1 MKTMPKSTNHKTEI
15 PLLIQKKNTL
25 VYSLYLAIGSVSLFI
40 ALNILNTAY
49 QGFIWSYTTKYVLD
63 SLAIAL
69 ILLIA
74 SALLFMG
81 CYQILKGKKFS
92 FTLGAIGCLLLI
104 VYPGYVLLID
114 SYVPYAFYY
123 MLLLWTPALIVLI
136 IAVIVWKKQK

>member
-1 MKTMPKSTNHKTEI
+1 MKTMAKSPNHKTEL

-25 VYSLYLAIGSVSLFI
+25 VYSLYLAIGSITLFI

-49 QGFIWSYTTKYVLD
+49 QGFIWSYTTKYVLN

-69 ILLIA
+69 VLLIA

-81 CYQILKGKKFS
+81 CYQILKGKKIS

-123 MLLLWTPALIVLI
+123 MLLLWIPALIVLI
-136 IAVIVWKKQK
+136 IAVLVWKKQK

>member
-1 MKTMPKSTNHKTEI
+1 MPKSTNHKTEI

-25 VYSLYLAIGSVSLFI
+25 VYSLFLAIGSVALFI

-49 QGFIWSYTTKYVLD
+49 QGFIWSYTTKYVLN

-81 CYQILKGKKFS
+81 CYQMLKGKKFS

-123 MLLLWTPALIVLI
+123 MLLLWIPALIVLI
-136 IAVIVWKKQK
+136 IAVLVWKK